1 MDLLY
6 CIRIMKVF
14 VVDNEDDKL
23 YLFMKNLKELT
34 KHWLYKYV
42 TSMAIMI
49 QIIISAIFLIVIS
62 MVLPTSAI
70 MYASG
75 QSTDNSDNLRSATG
89 ESTDN
94 SGSSSTDNSGSST
107 ASGGA
112 TTTTNPDNSG
122 SSTASGGA
130 TTTTNPDNSGSSTA
144 SGGATT
150 TTNPDNSGSSTASG
164 GATTTTN
171 PDNSGSSTA
180 SGGSTISNSTGN
192 TQGADIIGSILTIHN
207 RERTAV
213 GVPPLVWN
221 DKLAAGAKNWAEQM
235 VTTAGFAHSTCCGAF
250 KNYGEGIAGIQNA
263 TNLGIIDGEERWIA
277 EKNNPGYHGGPF
289 YPDPKSTNG
298 APGHYTQIVWKS
310 TTEVGCGIAPPGN
323 ALGFMVLVCQ
333 YKPPGNIFGQPAY

>member
-94 SGSSSTDNSGSST
+94 SGSSST
-107 ASGGA
+107 
-112 TTTTNPDNSG
+112 
-122 SSTASGGA
+122 
-130 TTTTNPDNSGSSTA
+130 DNSGSSTA

-333 YKPPGNIFGQPAY
+333 YKPPGNIFWPPAY